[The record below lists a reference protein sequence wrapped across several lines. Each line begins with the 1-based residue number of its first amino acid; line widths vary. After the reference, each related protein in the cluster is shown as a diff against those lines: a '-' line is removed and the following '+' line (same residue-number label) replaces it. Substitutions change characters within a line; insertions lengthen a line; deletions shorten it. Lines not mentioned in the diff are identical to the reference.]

1 MILTVTLNTALD
13 ITYRTSALVPHTT
26 HRVSEVIER
35 PGGKGLNVA
44 RVLAALGHE
53 TVVTGFAGGRTGDVL
68 RELLAN
74 PALFTGLGAGM
85 GPGGG
90 PTHGA
95 HGEHGGHGGPRSRP
109 GRDAPRPRAAGH
121 GVGPGTPSSRDGTS
135 PAHRFGGSR
144 SGHHRHGAGTGH
156 RPGTGPAHRIT
167 RPVDALVPIAG
178 STRRTIAVVDGT
190 SGDTTQLNEPGPT
203 VSAAEWNAFLSAYER
218 LLTGAEAV
226 ALCGSLPPGI
236 HVGAYA
242 ELVRRARG
250 AGVPVLLD
258 TSGEPL
264 RRGVAARP
272 DLLKPN
278 ADELAGLTGSREP
291 LRAAQDARR
300 RGAHTV
306 IASLGPDGILAAT
319 PDGVWQAVPPATA
332 KGNPTGAGDSA
343 VAGLLSGLVE
353 RLPWPARLSRAV
365 ALATATVLAPT
376 AGEFDAEAYA
386 ELLPRVTVKEHP
398 PA

>member
-1 MILTVTLNTALD
+1 MRD
-13 ITYRTSALVPHTT
+13 SRD
-26 HRVSEVIER
+26 
-35 PGGKGLNVA
+35 GK
-44 RVLAALGHE
+44 
-53 TVVTGFAGGRTGDVL
+53 D
-68 RELLAN
+68 
-74 PALFTGLGAGM
+74 
-85 GPGGG
+85 GGG
-90 PTHGA
+90 P
-95 HGEHGGHGGPRSRP
+95 
-109 GRDAPRPRAAGH
+109 
-121 GVGPGTPSSRDGTS
+121 
-135 PAHRFGGSR
+135 AHRPGGSR
-144 SGHHRHGAGTGH
+144 SGHHRRGAGTGH
-156 RPGTGPAHRIT
+156 RPGAGPAHRVT

-190 SGDTTQLNEPGPT
+190 SGGTTQLNEPGPT

-218 LLTGAEAV
+218 LLTGADAV

-242 ELVRRARG
+242 ELIRRAHG
-250 AGVPVLLD
+250 AHVPVLLD

-278 ADELAGLTGSREP
+278 AEELAGLTGSREP

-300 RGAHTV
+300 RGAHAV

-319 PDGVWQAVPPATA
+319 ADGVWQAVPPAA
-332 KGNPTGAGDSA
+332 VKGNPTGAGDSA

-365 ALATATVLAPT
+365 ALATATVLAPA

-386 ELLPRVTVKEHP
+386 DLLPRVTVKEHP